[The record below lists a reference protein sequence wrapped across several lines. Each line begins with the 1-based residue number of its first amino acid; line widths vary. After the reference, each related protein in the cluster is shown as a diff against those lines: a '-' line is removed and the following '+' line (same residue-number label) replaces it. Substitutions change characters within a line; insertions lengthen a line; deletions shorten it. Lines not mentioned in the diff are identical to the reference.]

1 MSFPQPVRP
10 ALSSGLPVL
19 DPSPSTSWSSAPG
32 RQELSKQDFLSPQA
46 SLHFPTWGCRRQV
59 SGLSRPGLRSRC
71 WTQGGSLRPAQSRAR
86 HSPSRAPS
94 PHASTQPHPPT
105 PSLPQSTHLP
115 SPPTTSLQ
123 HEHHP
128 PTCAPVLLPAR
139 PATRCTGRHP
149 PICPFSSTYVPSV
162 PTPSQLPPPTIY
174 FHAHPGKP
182 LCAHLPA
189 TSINPTHHCVLTT
202 HHSPELTHFP
212 TKLKLPSTNV
222 SSPPANHQ
230 SQLTLIP
237 ARLMAAA
244 SDSAHWE
251 AGTPS
256 HRDTHTHAAFTR
268 VPLNFHTLHPRFH
281 TQTRSCDFHAH
292 HPTAAPHV
300 HYSLPI
306 PHLPTLSLPHS
317 HPDRQAHTCSHVQGT
332 LSLKATHTQSGPVC
346 TLTLIQSPESDPH
359 VDVTDT
365 SIYQRRVCARVCART
380 LSLTCILLLAALL
393 DLSPAH
399 EGQGHQQ
406 CDKTDREPHGHPQGL
421 RGEGQGLPWEGKWRE
436 WEEMVTPGPRGHEDC
451 TPLAK
456 RCEQGAPTLTG
467 LQRYEESSL
476 KFPHPFPTHRDTAK
490 P

>member
-94 PHASTQPHPPT
+94 PHAPTQPHPPT

-139 PATRCTGRHP
+139 PATHCTGRHP

-281 TQTRSCDFHAH
+281 TQTRSCDFHATI
-292 HPTAAPHV
+292 PLQPHTSTT
-300 HYSLPI
+300 HFPSRTY
-306 PHLPTLSLPHS
+306 PHSAFHIPTLIDKLTPVHTYKAHSASRPHTHNQAPCAHSPSFS
-317 HPDRQAHTCSHVQGT
+317 HQ
-332 LSLKATHTQSGPVC
+332 KATHTWMSQTHQYTKDVC
-346 TLTLIQSPESDPH
+346 VH
-359 VDVTDT
+359 VCV
-365 SIYQRRVCARVCART
+365 RA
-380 LSLTCILLLAALL
+380 
-393 DLSPAH
+393 LSPSPAFSSSQLCLIFLQHTKARATSSATRQTESPTVTHRASGGKVKGCPGRGSGENGKRWSRLAPVAMRTAH
-399 EGQGHQQ
+399 
-406 CDKTDREPHGHPQGL
+406 
-421 RGEGQGLPWEGKWRE
+421 PW
-436 WEEMVTPGPRGHEDC
+436 PRGVNREL
-451 TPLAK
+451 PPSLGSSAMK
-456 RCEQGAPTLTG
+456 RA
-467 LQRYEESSL
+467 R
-476 KFPHPFPTHRDTAK
+476 
-490 P
+490 